1 MNNKYFFQIII
12 SALFLVLYSC
22 TPTKKIVTKDDAQ
35 IVKADEKQ
43 KKDEVDVKVWKD
55 TLTDKIP
62 PKDEVI
68 KKGKDS
74 SDKSDERNK
83 QIYNI
88 ALVIPFSSTE
98 SDVRFLQYYAGAKV
112 AAETLEAEGINLEVN
127 VVDANDK
134 TALANLDV
142 KNTHLIFAPNDEAQL
157 KSLIEVG
164 KANQVPVVSP
174 FFSLSSVE
182 NNPYYIQ
189 LKPSLKSHFSAMVKH
204 MVENFSNKDV
214 VLVVRDTKTDRSW
227 LKYFQAAAKSAYNLP
242 EEKPFTE
249 YFIKED
255 SVNQG
260 SNVFGPMLNKGKRV
274 FVFPNYSYKDEMY
287 LYGAMRRLHAEKASR
302 TVNVYGMP
310 ILKDSEK
317 MTFDYF
323 QQLHVRIPTSKYVD
337 SESEAVKA
345 FDVKFYDKFGA
356 LPDMDAYEGCD
367 NLLFIGRN
375 ISKYGRNFQYNLN
388 EDRGYYLQTSFDIQ
402 PFKGEESV
410 NDLDY
415 FENKH
420 LDILEFNGLKF
431 VLAE

>member
-1 MNNKYFFQIII
+1 MNKKYTLQWLIP
-12 SALFLVLYSC
+12 ALGFLLYSC
-22 TPTKKIVTKDDAQ
+22 VPTKKIVTTEDTQ
-35 IVKADEKQ
+35 IVKADEKK

-68 KKGKDS
+68 KKGKEDGG
-74 SDKSDERNK
+74 KSNERNK

-88 ALVIPFSSTE
+88 TLVIPFSSLE

-112 AAETLEAEGINLEVN
+112 AAEKLEAEGINLDVN

-134 TALANLDV
+134 VAIANIDV

-164 KANQVPVVSP
+164 KANEVPVVSP

-204 MVENFSNKDV
+204 MSENFSNKDV

-227 LKYFQAAAKSAYNLP
+227 LKYFQAAAKSAYNLTD
-242 EEKPFTE
+242 EKPFTE

-260 SNVFGPMLNKGKRV
+260 SNVFGPMFNKGKRV

-287 LYGAMRRLHAEKASR
+287 LYGAMRRLQAEKAGR
-302 TVNVYGMP
+302 NVNVYGMP

-323 QQLHVRIPTSKYVD
+323 QQLNVRIPTSKYVD
-337 SESEAVKA
+337 SDSEEVKA

-356 LPDMDAYEGCD
+356 LPDIDAYEGCD

-388 EDRGYYLQTSFDIQ
+388 EDRDHYLQTSFDIQ
-402 PFKGEESV
+402 PYKGEDSI
-410 NDLDY
+410 NTLDY

-431 VLAE
+431 VLAR